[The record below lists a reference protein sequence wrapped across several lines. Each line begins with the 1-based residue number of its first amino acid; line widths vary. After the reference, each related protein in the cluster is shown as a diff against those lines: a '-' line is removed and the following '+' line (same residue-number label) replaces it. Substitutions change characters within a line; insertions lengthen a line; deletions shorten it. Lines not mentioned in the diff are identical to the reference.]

1 MVMKSTM
8 NIKIMLS
15 LAMMALVATTTFA
28 QRLHHHH
35 AHCRPVAVAVVSR
48 PAAQAPARGILSR
61 EDRLGL
67 ALAYLRCNKS
77 LRISKYCE
85 MTGLTRAAAEAELD
99 AFAISDSNPIK
110 MARKGRKKLY
120 VI

>member
-1 MVMKSTM
+1 M
-8 NIKIMLS
+8 NIKRVLIF
-15 LAMMALVATTTFA
+15 AIMALVATTTFA
-28 QRLHHHH
+28 QRRHHHH
-35 AHCRPVAVAVVSR
+35 ALCRPVIVAVVSR
-48 PAAQAPARGILSR
+48 PAVQASARGSLSR
-61 EDRLGL
+61 EGRLGL